1 MQKLNRNL
9 RIMLVMSLLQGMVFY
24 APIATLYRRAAGLT
38 VFEITLIE
46 SVCMVVSMGLEV
58 PWGVAAERLGY
69 RKTMILCCTVY
80 FVSKLVFWRAESFA
94 GFLLER
100 LLLAVVLA
108 GMSGVDESIL
118 YASCGEGQAHR
129 AFGWYSALGTAGML
143 TASALYTLVIG
154 PDYRMAALWTAAAY
168 GAAALLS
175 LGLQEVRRPAARET
189 RALTDFRACL
199 QKMWHIRGLFP
210 LALAGALMGESVHTI
225 TVFFSQL
232 QYTRCGWG
240 DAMMGVA
247 YTICTA
253 IGLCGA
259 ASAGCAQHLGRRRMG
274 LVMTGLSAVLCLVLA
289 GTESGGL
296 SLGCMAALCLASAL
310 YAPLSSAL
318 QNSLIT
324 LESRATA
331 LSVSALM
338 SDSAAALMN
347 VVLGRAADAS
357 LPLALCVGGGACL
370 MAMALFAYASLRMP
384 RRR

>member
-1 MQKLNRNL
+1 
-9 RIMLVMSLLQGMVFY
+9 MLVMSLLQGMVFY
-24 APIATLYRRAAGLT
+24 APIATLYRQAAGLT

-46 SVCMVVSMGLEV
+46 SICMLVSMGLEV

-69 RKTMILCCTVY
+69 RKTMILCCMVY
-80 FVSKLVFWRAESFA
+80 FVSKLVFWRAETFA
-94 GFLLER
+94 GFLAER

-118 YASCGEGQAHR
+118 YASCGEGGAHR

-143 TASALYTLVIG
+143 LAAALYTLVIG
-154 PDYRMAALWTAAAY
+154 PDYRRAALWTAAAY

-175 LGLQEVRRPAARET
+175 LGLEEVRRPAGREV
-189 RALTDFRACL
+189 RPFRDFRACL
-199 QKMWHIRGLFP
+199 GQVWHTRGLLL
-210 LALAGALMGESVHTI
+210 LALAGAVMGESIHTI
-225 TVFFSQL
+225 TVFLSQL
-232 QYTRCGWG
+232 QYARCGWG

-247 YTICTA
+247 YTLCTA

-259 ASAGCAQHLGRRRMG
+259 ASAWCARRLGRRRMG
-274 LVMTGLSAVLCLVLA
+274 LVLTGASAALCLVLA

-296 SLGCMAALCLASAL
+296 SLGCIAALCLASAL
-310 YAPLSSAL
+310 YAPLSSAM

-331 LSVSALM
+331 LSVSALVG
-338 SDSAAALMN
+338 DSAAALMN

-357 LPLALCVGGGACL
+357 LPLALWVGAGACL
-370 MAMALFAYASLRMP
+370 AAAGLFALGS
-384 RRR
+384 RRG

>member
-46 SVCMVVSMGLEV
+46 SICMLISMGLEV

-69 RKTMILCCTVY
+69 RRTMILCCMVY
-80 FVSKLVFWRAESFA
+80 FVSKLVFWRAETFA
-94 GFLLER
+94 GFLAER

-118 YASCGEGQAHR
+118 YASCGEGGAHR

-143 TASALYTLVIG
+143 LAAALYTLVIG
-154 PDYRMAALWTAAAY
+154 PDYRRAALWTAAAY

-175 LGLQEVRRPAARET
+175 LGLEEVRRPAGREV
-189 RALTDFRACL
+189 RPFRDFRACL
-199 QKMWHIRGLFP
+199 GQVWHTRGLLL
-210 LALAGALMGESVHTI
+210 LALAGAVMGESIHTI
-225 TVFFSQL
+225 TVFLSQL
-232 QYTRCGWG
+232 QYARCGWG

-247 YTICTA
+247 YTLCTA

-259 ASAGCAQHLGRRRMG
+259 ASAWCARRLGRRRMG
-274 LVMTGLSAVLCLVLA
+274 LVLTGASAALCLVLA

-296 SLGCMAALCLASAL
+296 SLGCIAALCLASAL
-310 YAPLSSAL
+310 YAPLSSAM

-331 LSVSALM
+331 LSVSALVG
-338 SDSAAALMN
+338 DSAAALMN

-357 LPLALCVGGGACL
+357 LPLALWVGAGACL
-370 MAMALFAYASLRMP
+370 AAAGLFALGS
-384 RRR
+384 RRG

>member
-69 RKTMILCCTVY
+69 RRTMILCCMVY
-80 FVSKLVFWRAESFA
+80 FVSKLVFWRAETFA
-94 GFLLER
+94 GFLAER

-108 GMSGVDESIL
+108 GMSVVDESIL
-118 YASCGEGQAHR
+118 YASCGEGGAHR

-143 TASALYTLVIG
+143 LAAALYTLVIG
-154 PDYRMAALWTAAAY
+154 PDYRRAALWTAAAY

-175 LGLQEVRRPAARET
+175 LGLEEVRRPAGREV
-189 RALTDFRACL
+189 RPFRDFRACL
-199 QKMWHIRGLFP
+199 GQVWHTRGLLL
-210 LALAGALMGESVHTI
+210 LALAGAVMGESIHTI
-225 TVFFSQL
+225 TVFLSQL
-232 QYTRCGWG
+232 QYARCGWG

-247 YTICTA
+247 YTLCTA

-259 ASAGCAQHLGRRRMG
+259 ASAWCARRLGRRRMG
-274 LVMTGLSAVLCLVLA
+274 LVLTGASAALCLVLA

-296 SLGCMAALCLASAL
+296 SLGCIAALCLASAL
-310 YAPLSSAL
+310 YAPLSSAM

-331 LSVSALM
+331 LSVSALVG
-338 SDSAAALMN
+338 DSAAALMN

-357 LPLALCVGGGACL
+357 LPLALCMGGGMCL
-370 MAMALFAYASLRMP
+370 TAMALFARAARKG
-384 RRR
+384 